1 MLFLII
7 PRKELIKNANMD
19 TYMAPLIKE
28 LQELWRGVISF
39 DVLIEVGKQTFKLRG
54 IFMWTIH
61 DFPVYGLVMG
71 CVIKGYKGCPICG
84 PDIIV

>member
-7 PRKELIKNANMD
+7 PRRESVKDANMD

-28 LQELWRGVISF
+28 LQELWKGVISF
-39 DVLIEVGKQTFKLRG
+39 DVSAEVGKQTFKLQG

-61 DFPVYGLVMG
+61 DFSTYGLVMG
-71 CVIKGYKGCPICG
+71 CVNKRLQGMSHLWT
-84 PDIIV
+84 